1 MDLVVELVVVVE
13 PMMAVQVVEVEL
25 VVLKLEDLLQ
35 FLLMELVQQ
44 LKELMGE
51 MVVPELHQEILEEV
65 VEVLRLL
72 VLQVL
77 VVQVLVVMVEQEHL
91 IILIIHAL
99 RMVVVEV
106 VV

>member
-1 MDLVVELVVVVE
+1 
-13 PMMAVQVVEVEL
+13 
-25 VVLKLEDLLQ
+25 
-35 FLLMELVQQ
+35 MELVQQ

-77 VVQVLVVMVEQEHL
+77 VVLVLVVMVEQEHL

>member
-1 MDLVVELVVVVE
+1 LDLVVELVVVVE